1 MRWRQQAEVER
12 DVPTSNQLIQHQQK
26 FARGTQ
32 ELEPITD
39 EAALALVRREHERLL
54 EEDIAD
60 IVHDLKSPLSAI
72 ALETMLLDD
81 KLSRGDRNGGMKS
94 VDRINRNIVFLDRLV
109 LDLLDVCAL
118 ASGDLHLQRDRVE
131 LGALIERVIERLV
144 VGADR
149 TRVFLDAAHTVM
161 LSIDT
166 VRIER
171 VVANL
176 LDNALK
182 YAPAGSGIVIRI
194 SAYAESAC
202 VSIID
207 AGPGLDDHDQKH
219 VFDRYRRAVTS
230 QGRNGSGLGLY
241 VCKKIIEA
249 HGGQIGVESVRGA
262 GSRFFFELPA
272 TSVRASS

>member
-1 MRWRQQAEVER
+1 MRWRQQAVER
-12 DVPTSNQLIQHQQK
+12 VVPTSNQLIQQEQK

-39 EAALALVRREHERLL
+39 EDALAIVRREHERLL

-81 KLSRGDRNGGMKS
+81 KIARGDRNGGMKS

-118 ASGDLHLQRDRVE
+118 STGHLRLHREQVE
-131 LGALIERVIERLV
+131 LRGLLERVIERLV
-144 VGADR
+144 TGAER
-149 TRVFLDAAHTVM
+149 SRVFLDAAHAVT
-161 LSIDT
+161 LSIDA

-182 YAPAGSGIVIRI
+182 YAPLGSGIVIRV

-207 AGPGLDDHDQKH
+207 AGPGLDELDQKY
-219 VFDRYRRAVTS
+219 VFDRYRRAATS
-230 QGRNGSGLGLY
+230 HGRTGSGLGLY
-241 VCKKIIEA
+241 VSKKIVEA